1 MRLSAVGYR
10 LSALLLA
17 AACAACNA
25 KPAPSGVEYVDA
37 PAGADVAKLVQ
48 STAAE
53 LEARHRRL
61 VVYVGAAWCEPCQEI
76 HHAIEQHKLDTE
88 FPDLTLL
95 AFDLDR
101 DGPRLEMDGYS
112 SELIPLFALPG
123 PDGRASGKKEFGG
136 KKGVDNVPILT
147 AKLRKLLQ

>member
-1 MRLSAVGYR
+1 MRR
-10 LSALLLA
+10 LLVLLA
-17 AACAACNA
+17 ACS
-25 KPAPSGVEYVDA
+25 KTAPSGVEYIDA

-48 STAAE
+48 QTAGE
-53 LEARHRRL
+53 LAARHRRL
-61 VVYVGAAWCEPCQEI
+61 VVYVGASWCEPCQEI

-101 DGPRLEMDGYS
+101 DGPALSLDGYD

-123 PDGRASGKKEFGG
+123 PDGRATGKKEFGG
-136 KKGVDNVPILT
+136 KKGIDNVPLLT
-147 AKLRKLLQ
+147 GKLHRLLQ